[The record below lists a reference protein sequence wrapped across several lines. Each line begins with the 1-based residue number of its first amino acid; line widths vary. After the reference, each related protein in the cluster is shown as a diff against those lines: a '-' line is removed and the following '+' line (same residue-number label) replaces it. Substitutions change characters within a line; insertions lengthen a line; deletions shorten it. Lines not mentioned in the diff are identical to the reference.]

1 MYFINLNFFEMKK
14 LLSLFVIASLVSGF
28 AIASHAKDSDGK
40 KHRTKKTEKSVKSE
54 DKTSNE

>member
-1 MYFINLNFFEMKK
+1 MKK

-54 DKTSNE
+54 DKNSNE